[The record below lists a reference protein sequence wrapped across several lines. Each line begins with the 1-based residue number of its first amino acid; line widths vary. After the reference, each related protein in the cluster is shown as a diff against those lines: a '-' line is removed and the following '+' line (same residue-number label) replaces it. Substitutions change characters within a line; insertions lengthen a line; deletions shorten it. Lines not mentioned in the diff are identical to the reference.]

1 MTDRWGQ
8 PASGHPTSL
17 SAPAAG
23 SAEHSGATV
32 KWVAIERRLD
42 ASRERV
48 YRAWSDPA
56 EMTQWFPRRVKD
68 SLAPGS
74 RSELVWS
81 RVRTWVDVVVAEPNE
96 SFVFRWPWL
105 ADDSLVTTA
114 TVTIEASG
122 TGSIVRVEDG
132 PFDVSKPGVQQAY
145 EQCLEGWAE
154 ALAFLRAQL
163 DFYVDLRTD
172 DF

>member
-1 MTDRWGQ
+1 
-8 PASGHPTSL
+8 
-17 SAPAAG
+17 
-23 SAEHSGATV
+23 V
-32 KWVAIERRLD
+32 KWVRIERRLD

-48 YRAWSDPA
+48 YRAWADPA
-56 EMTQWFPRRVKD
+56 EMTQWFPKRVKG

-74 RSELVWS
+74 RSELIWS
-81 RVRTWVDVVVAEPNE
+81 RVRTWIDVVAAEPNAT
-96 SFVFRWPWL
+96 FVFRWPWL
-105 ADDSLVTTA
+105 ADDSLVTTV
-114 TVTIEASG
+114 TVTIQPSG
-122 TGSIVRVEDG
+122 TGSVVRVEDG
-132 PFDVSKPGVQQAY
+132 PFDVSKPGVEEAY